1 MVRDDEGRPVGA
13 LTGRVVRDDEGRPV
27 GALTGR
33 VVRDDEGWCVTMKGV
48 LLVLCS
54 GLCCSVSE
62 RGVLLALART
72 SSGDGPDAGTA
83 PPSRHSGR

>member
-1 MVRDDEGRPVGA
+1 MVRDDEGRPVDA

-27 GALTGR
+27 DALTGR
-33 VVRDDEGWCVTMKGV
+33 VVRDDEGWCVTMKGF

-72 SSGDGPDAGTA
+72 SWTFF
-83 PPSRHSGR
+83 R